1 MIRVNWIDM
10 VFGVLGN
17 FNKEEFYDIFNELCD
32 FLSKRDGIELY
43 LLDNDR
49 IDKQKIIRTDLIVN
63 FDSFEKKSDVIISI
77 GGDGTIISTLRKL
90 IKSNLPVLGLHIGGL
105 GFLAECNK
113 FSYKDRLEDII
124 NGNYYVEDRMLIE
137 VYNNHDKY
145 QFYSINEVVV
155 NRGEIGRTIKIN
167 VSIDDKYVNTYEA
180 DGLIFSTPTGSTA
193 YSLSAG
199 GPIVS
204 PELDLIIV
212 TPICPHT
219 LSMRPLI
226 VPSNESICVSF
237 EEESL
242 INNLSLNVDGQIQE
256 SISRKSKI
264 IIEKSQY
271 TSKIIKF
278 NDYDYYKTL
287 RNKMNWKGN
296 LRFK

>member
-1 MIRVNWIDM
+1 
-10 VFGVLGN
+10 
-17 FNKEEFYDIFNELCD
+17 
-32 FLSKRDGIELY
+32 
-43 LLDNDR
+43 
-49 IDKQKIIRTDLIVN
+49 
-63 FDSFEKKSDVIISI
+63 
-77 GGDGTIISTLRKL
+77 
-90 IKSNLPVLGLHIGGL
+90 
-105 GFLAECNK
+105 
-113 FSYKDRLEDII
+113 
-124 NGNYYVEDRMLIE
+124 MLIE